1 MSEILSI
8 SLAVLGWTAFGL
20 AVLAGLALDMLGLF
34 GNWVILLAVGTAAA
48 VTGFD
53 HFAGWTIPVLLLLAA
68 LGEVIEA
75 GAAGAGTA
83 RFGGG
88 KGAMLSAIVG
98 TLVGAAV
105 GTPIVPILG
114 TIIGACA
121 GAFVFAGLYEVLVS
135 RRRLEDAAKAGFGAA
150 LGKIAGMFAKTL
162 IGFAMLLVA
171 FWKY

>member
-8 SLAVLGWTAFGL
+8 TLLVIGWTAFGL
-20 AVLAGLALDMLGLF
+20 AVLLGLALDMLGLF
-34 GNWVILLAVGTAAA
+34 GNWIILLAVGAAA
-48 VTGFD
+48 AITCFD
-53 HFAGWTIPVLLLLAA
+53 HFGGWTIPVLLLLAA
-68 LGEVIEA
+68 LGEVVEA
-75 GAAGAGTA
+75 VSAGAGTA

-88 KGAMLSAIVG
+88 KGAMVSAIVG

-114 TIIGACA
+114 TIVGACI

-135 RRRLEDAAKAGFGAA
+135 RRRLEEAARAGFGAA

-162 IGFAMLLVA
+162 IGFAMLFVA
-171 FWKY
+171 FWMY